1 MRPNWIKTSDFS
13 KRKSG
18 FLFLGVLLI
27 LFLISNLYASQSTII
42 EADGNACMGYDKS
55 RKQTEEEALAD
66 AKKRA
71 VNHAATYIKSESRL
85 KDFELEKDLVEAYSN
100 ATVKVIQELSRSW
113 YRDASL
119 GDCCQIKIKAE
130 VIPDN
135 EAMDRISKGKGQADD
150 PSAPLNVQL
159 WTDKQQYKEGDKIKI
174 YIRGNKPF
182 YARIVYKMING
193 ELRQLFPNPFRQSNY
208 FNGGAIY
215 AIPSPEDQFEL
226 EVEPPFGKEA
236 IVVYGSTAP
245 LGEIDLTPDGGV
257 YKINTESEKIAV
269 KSREV
274 FLSEKIEVRSR
285 GVSLKEKKPGQKT
298 NTAEFLEAQIFF
310 TTGR

>member
-100 ATVKVIQELSRSW
+100 ATVKVVQELSRSW

-193 ELRQLFPNPFRQSNY
+193 ELRQLFPNPFRKSNY

-274 FLSEKIEVRSR
+274 SLSEKIEVRSR